1 MRGLLTV
8 LKFELF
14 NFLKNKV
21 FKVSTIILCLLV
33 IIGLTIPTIMDAF
46 GKPIFGDKKKE
57 EISYTD
63 SKIKYGVLIK
73 EDTIK
78 LDELQSQLPDNEL
91 INVKNEDELSNLVI
105 SDNITAGF
113 IVNSPTNY
121 EYLVKNTSMD
131 DGNRFTFESALL
143 NLFRNKTFSEKGID
157 YNEVM
162 EVYNIP
168 MEYET
173 TVLGKD
179 GMKNYLYT
187 YILIFGLYFVVLFYG
202 QLTATSVA
210 SEKSNRTMEI
220 LVTSTSTKNLIFGK
234 VIAGALAGIIQFG
247 ALILVASITYKLNI
261 QAWDNNLDFI
271 FNIPGNVL
279 ATFSIFGILGYLF
292 YLFIYGVIGALVSR
306 TEDVGTSSTP
316 LTIVFI
322 VAFFISMMGLTNPD
336 MYVLKVASFIP
347 FTSFM
352 AMFVRVSMG
361 NVSSLQIVISLL
373 ILAVST
379 IITGI
384 FGAKIYRLGTL
395 MYGNPIKITKAIKML
410 KDK

>member
-1 MRGLLTV
+1 MKSFLTV

-46 GKPIFGDKKKE
+46 GKPIFSDKKKE
-57 EISYTD
+57 ETSYTE
-63 SKIKYGVLIK
+63 SKIRYGILIK
-73 EDTIK
+73 EDAIE
-78 LDELQSQLPDNEL
+78 LDDLQSQLPDNEL
-91 INVKNEDELSNLVI
+91 INVKNQDELSNLVI

-113 IVNSPTNY
+113 IVNNPTNY

-143 NLFRNKTFSEKGID
+143 NLYRSKSLSEKGID
-157 YNEVM
+157 YNEVL
-162 EVYNIP
+162 EVYNAPI
-168 MEYET
+168 EYET

-187 YILIFGLYFVVLFYG
+187 YILIFGLYFIVLFYG

-220 LVTSTSTKNLIFGK
+220 LVTSTNTKNLIFGK

-247 ALILVASITYKLNI
+247 TLILVASITYRLNA
-261 QAWDNNLDFI
+261 QSWNNNLDFI

-322 VAFFISMMGLTNPD
+322 IAFFISMMGLTHPD
-336 MYVLKVASFIP
+336 MFALKVASFIP

-361 NVSSLQIVISLL
+361 NVSTFQIVLSLL

>member
-1 MRGLLTV
+1 MRSFLTV

-33 IIGLTIPTIMDAF
+33 IIGLTIPTIMDTF

-73 EDTIK
+73 ENTIK
-78 LDELQSQLPDNEL
+78 LDDLQAQLPDNEL

-131 DGNRFTFESALL
+131 DGNRFAFESALL
-143 NLFRNKTFSEKGID
+143 NLYRNKTLSEKGID

-202 QLTATSVA
+202 QLTATAVA

-336 MYVLKVASFIP
+336 MYALKVASFIP

-361 NVSSLQIVISLL
+361 NVSSLQIVTSLL

>member
-336 MYVLKVASFIP
+336 MYALKVASFIP

-361 NVSSLQIVISLL
+361 NVSSLQIVTSLL

>member
-33 IIGLTIPTIMDAF
+33 IIGLTIPTIMDTF

-73 EDTIK
+73 ENTIK
-78 LDELQSQLPDNEL
+78 LDDLQAQLPDNEL

-131 DGNRFTFESALL
+131 DGNRFAFESALL
-143 NLFRNKTFSEKGID
+143 NLYRNKTLSEKGID

-202 QLTATSVA
+202 QLTATAVA

-336 MYVLKVASFIP
+336 MYALKVASFIP

-361 NVSSLQIVISLL
+361 NVSSLQIVTSLL